1 MTANVR
7 RPWAYDLQ
15 RERCVMGPFLHVAVF
30 SQRRMARALG
40 DALYAAVMVL
50 GRAVSPRD

>member
-1 MTANVR
+1 MAPTWNAPVVGSFIN
-7 RPWAYDLQ
+7 A
-15 RERCVMGPFLHVAVF
+15 AAI

>member
-1 MTANVR
+1 
-7 RPWAYDLQ
+7 
-15 RERCVMGPFLHVAVF
+15 MGPFLNVAVF

-40 DALYAAVMVL
+40 DALFAAVMVL

>member
-1 MTANVR
+1 MAPTWSAPV
-7 RPWAYDLQ
+7 
-15 RERCVMGPFLHVAVF
+15 VGPFLNAATF